1 MYSLL
6 PFETLAGGMQMVCYF
21 FTVVAALMSIVTLR
35 G

>member
-6 PFETLAGGMQMVCYF
+6 PLDSLAGAMQMVCYF
-21 FTVVAALMSIVTLR
+21 FTVVAALMSILTLR